1 MSDPNLLSTVA
12 AAEYLQL
19 SARTLEKFR
28 VTGGGPPYHKLGR
41 LVRYLVRDLDEWIAN
56 GRRMSTSDPGGH
68 DREEPKRRLHDPL
81 DRKH

>member
-1 MSDPNLLSTVA
+1 MSEPILLSTVA

-41 LVRYLVRDLDEWIAN
+41 LVRYLVRDLDGWVAN
-56 GRRMSTSDPGGH
+56 GRRTSTSDPGG
-68 DREEPKRRLHDPL
+68 DAREDAKSPHNFLERRH
-81 DRKH
+81 